1 MSRIKAIL
9 GVNWRTNLAA
19 AVVFVLSCPP
29 FVGALTKWAH
39 HQPAD
44 WRGALVGVVM
54 AVGLAVAK
62 DGSTHSTTAQIEAA
76 TDKAKGKD
84 SVDL

>member
-1 MSRIKAIL
+1 MSRIKIIL
-9 GVNWRTNLAA
+9 GANWKTNLAA
-19 AVVFVLSCPP
+19 VVVFVLSCPP
-29 FVGALTKWAH
+29 FLGALTKWAY

-44 WRGALVGVVM
+44 WRGAFVGVVM

-62 DGSTHSTTAQIEAA
+62 DSSTHSTTAQIEAA
-76 TDKAKGKD
+76 TDKAKEKD